1 MIKIDK
7 NEELSVSLK
16 IRSLVIDSEELQGA
30 EGEIAKLLQRIIDD
44 ASSLDD
50 LADVISDD
58 ARDEME
64 LCTEAVLRINAQDCI
79 EIEYPENV
87 DDEQMSTMSKII
99 FHPES
104 PELVSMIK
112 EGAIN
117 AYLSFEAGKTH
128 VCTYDTPFMPFKI
141 YVESRVVEN
150 RLLDLGVLHLNYV
163 LNFADNPPQHF
174 ILDVEMKENAEDG
187 ALQ

>member
-1 MIKIDK
+1 MIRINK

-16 IRSLVIDSEELQGA
+16 IRSLVIDPEELDGA
-30 EGEIAKLLQRIIDD
+30 EGEIARLLQRIIDD

-50 LADVISDD
+50 LSDVISDE

-79 EIEYPENV
+79 EIEYPENI
-87 DDEQMSTMSKII
+87 DDEQMRTTSKII
-99 FHPES
+99 FHPDN

-117 AYLSFEAGKTH
+117 AYLSFEAGRTH

-141 YVESRVVEN
+141 YVESRAVEN
-150 RLLDLGVLHLNYV
+150 RLIDQGLLHLNYV

-174 ILDVEMKENAEDG
+174 ILDVEMTQPE
-187 ALQ
+187 

>member
-1 MIKIDK
+1 MITVKKGEKKAVTLTVKTLIIDP
-7 NEELSVSLK
+7 EELSGAPA
-16 IRSLVIDSEELQGA
+16 ELA
-30 EGEIAKLLQRIIDD
+30 RLIKSILEDE
-44 ASSLDD
+44 ASADD
-50 LADVISDD
+50 LGELIDEES
-58 ARDEME
+58 RSEME
-64 LCTEAVLRINAQDCI
+64 LCTEAILRINAQDCI
-79 EIEYPENV
+79 EIEYPENL
-87 DDEQMSTMSKII
+87 DDEQMRTTSKII

-128 VCTYDTPFMPFKI
+128 VCTYNTPFMPFKI
-141 YVESRVVEN
+141 YVESRAVEN

-174 ILDVEMKENAEDG
+174 ILDVEI
-187 ALQ
+187 LQA